1 MMYINLVE
9 TYDAASD
16 LNTKRTYKATKVL
29 EQEEATDKA
38 VARLHK
44 KRIELLAEGKD
55 VQVMRTAVLWDD
67 PRREQPRRRR
77 RAMQKVLRSILKKVE
92 APKLDKQ
99 QAQADRE
106 VDKVF
111 EQKGTAKR
119 RKSGLVLPEGHR
131 GQNR

>member
-1 MMYINLVE
+1 MFINLIE
-9 TYDAASD
+9 TYEEAGDIK
-16 LNTKRTYKATKVL
+16 TKRMYKATRVL

-38 VARLHK
+38 VARFHE

-55 VQVMRTAVLWDD
+55 VQVVRTAVLWDD

-77 RAMQKVLRSILKKVE
+77 RVMQKVMRSIMKK
-92 APKLDKQ
+92 APKLDEQ

-111 EQKGTAKR
+111 EQKGKAKR
-119 RKSGLVLPEGHR
+119 RKSGLVLPEGHHGGDR
-131 GQNR
+131 

>member
-1 MMYINLVE
+1 MTYVNLIE
-9 TYDAASD
+9 TYDEAGD
-16 LNTKRTYKATKVL
+16 IKTKKMYKGTRVL

-38 VARLHK
+38 VARFHE
-44 KRIELLAEGKD
+44 KRIKLLAEGKD
-55 VQVMRTAVLWDD
+55 VQVVRTPVWWDD

-77 RAMQKVLRSILKKVE
+77 RMVQKVLRSIMKKVPQPDE
-92 APKLDKQ
+92 R

-111 EQKGTAKR
+111 EQKGKGRR

-131 GQNR
+131 GGDR

>member
-1 MMYINLVE
+1 MYINLIE
-9 TYDAASD
+9 TYEEAGDIK
-16 LNTKRTYKATKVL
+16 TKRMYKATRVL

-44 KRIELLAEGKD
+44 KRIKLLAEGKD
-55 VQVMRTAVLWDD
+55 VQVVRTAILWDD

-77 RAMQKVLRSILKKVE
+77 RAMQKVLRAIMKKVPE
-92 APKLDKQ
+92 PNER

-111 EQKGTAKR
+111 EQKGQTKR

-131 GQNR
+131 GQSR